1 MQKRTSLNNRLEIN
15 RSVHIWGKV
24 IINVKANYLPQALLD
39 SAVDCKNKCD
49 KVLSAKIISGD
60 KSAHS
65 IVAQYIPNSRF
76 SFSVVVQ
83 FGREPIGMFVLQVG
97 IRPTIAAKY
106 FGQIDASATISPPAL
121 SGKPSPRWGHSSCIV
136 NHSLYIFGGFASTP
150 SPIQTPST

>member
-1 MQKRTSLNNRLEIN
+1 MNKDTCMRGLPSALTLKSTGQSHL
-15 RSVHIWGKV
+15 WGKV
-24 IINVKANYLPQALLD
+24 IINIKANYLPKALLD

-106 FGQIDASATISPPAL
+106 FGQIDASATVNVNVN
-121 SGKPSPRWGHSSCIV
+121 PSYFSQSNSNNGDKLV
-136 NHSLYIFGGFASTP
+136 
-150 SPIQTPST
+150 

>member
-1 MQKRTSLNNRLEIN
+1 MNKDTCMRGLPSALTLKSTGQS
-15 RSVHIWGKV
+15 HIWGKV
-24 IINVKANYLPQALLD
+24 IINIKANYLPNALLD

-65 IVAQYIPNSRF
+65 IVAQYIPNSRY

-106 FGQIDASATISPPAL
+106 FGQVDASATVNVNVN
-121 SGKPSPRWGHSSCIV
+121 PS
-136 NHSLYIFGGFASTP
+136 YFSTNNNNDKLG
-150 SPIQTPST
+150 

>member
-1 MQKRTSLNNRLEIN
+1 MNKDSCMRGLPSALTLKSTGQSHL
-15 RSVHIWGKV
+15 WGKV
-24 IINVKANYLPQALLD
+24 IINIKANYLPNALLD

-65 IVAQYIPNSRF
+65 IVAQYIPNSRY

-106 FGQIDASATISPPAL
+106 FGQVDASATVNVNVNPSYFSQSNSNNGATFGLSISM
-121 SGKPSPRWGHSSCIV
+121 
-136 NHSLYIFGGFASTP
+136 N
-150 SPIQTPST
+150 

>member
-1 MQKRTSLNNRLEIN
+1 MNKDTCMRGLPSALTLKSTGQSHL
-15 RSVHIWGKV
+15 WGKV
-24 IINVKANYLPQALLD
+24 IINIKANYLPKALLD

-106 FGQIDASATISPPAL
+106 FGQIDASATVNVNVN
-121 SGKPSPRWGHSSCIV
+121 PSYFSQNTNNNNGDTLV
-136 NHSLYIFGGFASTP
+136 
-150 SPIQTPST
+150 

>member
-1 MQKRTSLNNRLEIN
+1 MNKDTCMRGLPSALTLKSTGQSHL
-15 RSVHIWGKV
+15 WGKV
-24 IINVKANYLPQALLD
+24 IINIKANYLPKALLD

-106 FGQIDASATISPPAL
+106 FGQIDASATVNVNVN
-121 SGKPSPRWGHSSCIV
+121 PSYFSQSNSNNGDELV
-136 NHSLYIFGGFASTP
+136 
-150 SPIQTPST
+150 